1 MASFA
6 ALAFCKLLQP
16 SPANTIYY
24 GYSNRCLI
32 KTRLSWNIAYF
43 AGWIH
48 SEFFQFLRPRWG
60 AELRLLHG
68 DSCGS
73 SSGAGALRPPGS
85 RSGWNQARSSDG
97 RRTLLNPS
105 AVGHDS
111 HWTPSGPPAREIFA
125 LASALFH
132 KRRIRHGAH
141 HYFQFLTVGP
151 FSSARGLKWDRPIPL
166 QFREERS
173 KKCNHL

>member
-1 MASFA
+1 M
-6 ALAFCKLLQP
+6 
-16 SPANTIYY
+16 
-24 GYSNRCLI
+24 
-32 KTRLSWNIAYF
+32 
-43 AGWIH
+43 
-48 SEFFQFLRPRWG
+48 
-60 AELRLLHG
+60 RLLHG

-73 SSGAGALRPPGS
+73 SSSAGALRPPGS
-85 RSGWNQARSSDG
+85 RSGRNRSRSSDG

-111 HWTPSGPPAREIFA
+111 HRTPTGTPAREIFA
-125 LASALFH
+125 LPSALFH

-173 KKCNHL
+173 QNATICSKISRSMKQRNTGLLCGAISEHIATGESWLIHAK